1 MDFDM
6 DEELLQF
13 IWKFGL
19 FDKANARTSAGERVE
34 VQSPGMQNSDAG
46 PDFSNARLTIGGVQ
60 WAGSVEVHLRASD
73 WKRHSHHDNRAYD
86 SVILHVV
93 QHNDCAPVRTSQGAA
108 IPVYEVQLEQALA
121 SRYRQLMASQSFAPC
136 RPLLGGVERFKLR
149 LFLTRLAVERMEQR
163 SARVAELLAASGNSW
178 EEVFRRMLFR
188 AFGFGVNAQPFE
200 QLAQKIPAGCIGRHG
215 DSLLQLEALLLG
227 QAGLLGSQP
236 QDEYHRRLLQE
247 YSLLRAKFSLSPM
260 EPHVWKF
267 LRMRPAN
274 FPTVR
279 LAQLAALLNAN
290 GKLAA
295 KALEAKTLQDCTAI
309 FSVAP
314 SEYWDTHYMPGKASG
329 FRKKSLGEK
338 SVERIAANVVAP
350 LLFAYGKSRS
360 QEALCE
366 AAVELLEQIAPE
378 QNAQIEGWKSMGVKP
393 QNMFESQA
401 LLHLKQAYCNPK
413 KCLQCT
419 IGREILNS

>member
-1 MDFDM
+1 M
-6 DEELLQF
+6 DEQLLQF

-19 FDKANARTSAGERVE
+19 FDKASARTATGERIE
-34 VQSPGMQNSDAG
+34 VQSPGAQNTDAG
-46 PDFSNARLTIGGVQ
+46 PDFGNARLTIGGVQ

-73 WKRHSHHDNRAYD
+73 WQRHSHQADKAYD

-93 QHNDCAPVRTSQGAA
+93 QHNDCAPARTSRGVA
-108 IPVYEVQLEQALA
+108 IPVYEVRFDPQLA

-136 RPLLGGVERFKLR
+136 RPLLEGVERFRLR

-163 SARVAELLAASGNSW
+163 SARVAELLAASGNDW
-178 EEVFRRMLFR
+178 EEALRRMLFR

-215 DSLLQLEALLLG
+215 GSLLQLEALLLG
-227 QAGLLGSQP
+227 QAGLLGDQP

-247 YSLLRAKFSLSPM
+247 YSLLRSKFSLSPM
-260 EPHVWKF
+260 EQHVWKF

-279 LAQLAALLNAN
+279 LAQLAALLSAE
-290 GKLAA
+290 GQLAA
-295 KALEAKTLQDCTAI
+295 RVLAVKTLQDCAAI

-314 SEYWDTHYMPGKASG
+314 SAYWDTHYMPGKASG
-329 FRKKSLGEK
+329 SRKKSLGEK

-366 AAVELLEQIAPE
+366 TAVELLEQIAPE
-378 QNAQIEGWKSMGVKP
+378 QNAQIDGWKSMGVKP
-393 QNMFESQA
+393 ESMFESQA
-401 LLHLKQAYCNPK
+401 LLHLKVAYCDQK
-413 KCLQCT
+413 RCLQCA
-419 IGREILNS
+419 IGKQILR